1 MSICTLTARLI
12 RLLRRLRT
20 QLSLFTLQAR
30 KLPQSA
36 KRTARHS
43 AGLRM
48 RIKCR
53 FVSAAP
59 TGEQYEINSGN
70 HRAVVTEVGAT
81 LRRFS
86 VDGRD
91 VVHGFDVTETIKGGR
106 GQNLIPWPN
115 RIRDGRYTF
124 NGVTQQ
130 LALTEPAR
138 HNASHG
144 LARYVPWVLV
154 EQQADTVVNRVRIHP
169 QPGWS
174 GTLDAT
180 ITHRVSADG
189 LTVTVEATNLSDE
202 ELPFGYGAHPYLT
215 VGESSVDEVALTVPA
230 DSYLEVD
237 DRLLPARLSAVDG
250 TVYDLRR
257 STVLGSANL
266 DTAMTDLTRDS
277 DGRWRIRLTLGD
289 RYAELWGD
297 ETFAWTQV
305 FTGGPNRDAG
315 VAVEPMTCGPNA
327 FNAGPTHDDLRVLAP
342 QETFVGQWGITG
354 R

>member
-1 MSICTLTARLI
+1 
-12 RLLRRLRT
+12 
-20 QLSLFTLQAR
+20 
-30 KLPQSA
+30 
-36 KRTARHS
+36 
-43 AGLRM
+43 M

-86 VDGRD
+86 VDERD

-180 ITHRVSADG
+180 ITHRISAEG
-189 LTVTVEATNLSDE
+189 LMVTVEATNLSDE

-230 DSYLEVD
+230 ASYLEVD

>member
-1 MSICTLTARLI
+1 MT
-12 RLLRRLRT
+12 
-20 QLSLFTLQAR
+20 
-30 KLPQSA
+30 
-36 KRTARHS
+36 
-43 AGLRM
+43 
-48 RIKCR
+48 IKCR

-59 TGEQYEINSGN
+59 TGEQYEIASGQ
-70 HRAVVTEVGAT
+70 HRAVVAEVGAT
-81 LRRFS
+81 LRS
-86 VDGRD
+86 LTVDCRD

-169 QPGWS
+169 QPGWP
-174 GTLDAT
+174 GTLEAT
-180 ITHRVSADG
+180 ITHRVGEEG
-189 LTVTVEATNLSDE
+189 LMVTVEATNLGDND
-202 ELPFGYGAHPYLT
+202 LPFGYGAHPYLT

-230 DSYLEVD
+230 ASYLEVD
-237 DRLLPARLSAVDG
+237 DRLLPAKVSPVDG
-250 TVYDLRR
+250 TVYDLRD

-266 DTAMTDLTRDS
+266 DTAMTDLARES
-277 DGRWRIRLTLGD
+277 DGRWRIRLTRGD

-297 ETFAWTQV
+297 ESFVWTQV
-305 FTGGPNRDAG
+305 FTGGPNRDWG
-315 VAVEPMTCGPNA
+315 VAVEPMTCGPDA
-327 FNAGPTHDDLRVLAP
+327 FNEGPTHDDLRVLAP
-342 QETFVGQWGITG
+342 NETYVGQWGITG
-354 R
+354 K